1 MRGKDPEVKKIII
14 IVILASVFLSSYA
27 FGLTIL
33 ERFQFD
39 LTWTGIKAG
48 EAVLEAID
56 DGQCTHL
63 ISKTYSAEWVSLFYR
78 VENMI
83 ESTTVKAANTNS
95 PQDGFAY
102 LPSHYSVKIREGR
115 HRRDKEVFFD
125 QTGGQAAYINHI
137 EKEKATFPI
146 NDPTFDP
153 LSGFFYVR
161 RIPLE
166 VGKSVFVD
174 VFDSKKLYKL
184 EVKVL
189 KREAIKTSL
198 GTFQTIVIKPIMQ
211 SEGIFYRKG
220 DIVIWLTDDEKKIP
234 VLIKIKASLGS
245 INATLV
251 GGQY

>member
-1 MRGKDPEVKKIII
+1 MKKGII
-14 IVILASVFLSSYA
+14 IVILASVFLSSHA
-27 FGLTIL
+27 FGHTIL

-56 DGQCTHL
+56 DGQCIHF

-83 ESTTVKAANTNS
+83 ESTVKAANANS
-95 PQDGFAY
+95 SQDAFAY
-102 LPSHYSVKIREGR
+102 IPSHYSVKMREGR

-125 QTGGQAAYINHI
+125 RTARQAAYINHI
-137 EKEKATFPI
+137 EKERASFPI
-146 NDPTFDP
+146 NDSTFDP

-189 KREAIKTSL
+189 KKESIKTSL

-220 DIVIWLTDDEKKIP
+220 DILIWLTDDEKKIP

-245 INATLV
+245 ISATLV